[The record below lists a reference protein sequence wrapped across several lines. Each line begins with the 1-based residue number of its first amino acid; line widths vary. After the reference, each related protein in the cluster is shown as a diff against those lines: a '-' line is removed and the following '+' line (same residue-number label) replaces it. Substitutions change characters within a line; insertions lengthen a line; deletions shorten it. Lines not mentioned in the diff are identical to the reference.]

1 MNSYIIEL
9 LISLEELSAWVLV
22 ISILITALM
31 SWGIFTQRIN
41 QVERKL
47 AKQVINL
54 CLVLFILSLACV
66 ILIPTK
72 ETLMIIYGV

>member
-9 LISLEELSAWVLV
+9 LISLEELSLWVLV
-22 ISILITALM
+22 ISILIAALM